1 MMDAN
6 AMLALYLGAKGLA
19 GVKAPTMPEP
29 ELDRLQHARRRIS
42 AVRVAEL
49 APANSPAHGLS
60 LCKPSALP
68 GAEAGDL
75 AA

>member
-19 GVKAPTMPEP
+19 GEKASTMP

-42 AVRVAEL
+42 TVRAAEL
-49 APANSPAHGLS
+49 APANGPAHGLT